1 MLAGRLLK
9 SGRSIAALVLVFTA
23 PMAGAEDAASL
34 IRAAME
40 GEFSRNAVVDLA
52 RKLSRQSY
60 QKPDTSLPEVL
71 QDLSYSEY
79 HSIRF
84 NPDRALWAGTGLP
97 FQMQL
102 FHRGFFYRERIDIA
116 VVDEGEVRRLKY
128 SPDRFLTSDGMT
140 KALPEKDIGFAG
152 FRLHNPINRPDY
164 FDELVVFLGGSYFRG
179 LGKGSIYGT
188 SARGLALNTADP
200 KGEEFP
206 VFRAFWVEKP
216 SERSTSIVV
225 HALLD
230 SPSVAGAYR
239 FTIVPGKT
247 TVMDVEATLFPRE
260 DLHNVGLAPASSMFM
275 FAFSGRQGVDDFRPE
290 VHDSEGLLMINGRGE
305 RLWRP
310 LVNPE
315 LLQISVFVDRSP
327 RGFGLMQRD
336 RRFHSYQDLD
346 LHYERRPSLWVEP
359 IGDWGEG
366 RFVLVEIPSKSET
379 NDNIVAYW
387 KPDGTIAKGEE
398 YSFSYHLKWGDHPI
412 DNTDVHIVRKT
423 RHGQAGVT
431 GPTDKR
437 RFVVDYVLPAT
448 SDGKNNAGDKRQ
460 GDNREGAAGKG
471 PPEASVETSA
481 GSVSDVKV
489 RKNDVTGGY
498 RLSFELDP
506 ADEELVELRA
516 QLKYPDKLP
525 AETWV
530 YRWTE

>member
-1 MLAGRLLK
+1 MLAERFRR
-9 SGRSIAALVLVFTA
+9 SGRSIVALVLVFAA
-23 PMAGAEDAASL
+23 PMVGAEDAASL

-40 GEFSRNAVVDLA
+40 GDFSRNAVVELA
-52 RKLSRQSY
+52 RKLSRQPH
-60 QKPDTSLPEVL
+60 QKPDTSLPEQL
-71 QDLSYSEY
+71 QELSYREY

-84 NPDRALWAGTGLP
+84 NPDRALWAGSGLP

-116 VVDEGEVRRLKY
+116 IVEDGEVRRLKY
-128 SPDRFLTSDGMT
+128 SPDQFLTSDGM
-140 KALPEKDIGFAG
+140 KKPLPEKDMGFAG

-179 LGKGSIYGT
+179 LGKDSVYGT

-206 VFRAFWVEKP
+206 IFRAFWVEKP
-216 SERSTSIVV
+216 SERSTSVVV

-239 FTIVPGKT
+239 FTIVPGKN

-260 DLHNVGLAPASSMFM
+260 DLHNVGLAPATSMFM
-275 FAFSGRQGVDDFRPE
+275 FAFTGRRDVDDYRPE

-310 LVNPE
+310 LANPE
-315 LLQISVFVDRSP
+315 LLQISAFVDKSP

-336 RRFHSYQDLD
+336 RNFHSYQDLS
-346 LHYERRPSLWVEP
+346 LNYERRPSLWVEP

-366 RFVLVEIPSKSET
+366 RFMLVEIPSNSET

-387 KPDGTIAKGEE
+387 KPDGKIAKGEE
-398 YSFSYHLKWGDHPI
+398 YSFAYRLKWGDRPI
-412 DNTDVHIVRKT
+412 DNTDVHIVKKT
-423 RHGQAGVT
+423 RHGQAGMT

-437 RFVVDYVLPAT
+437 LFIVDYVLPAT
-448 SDGKNNAGDKRQ
+448 SEGKNNADDRQ
-460 GDNREGAAGKG
+460 GEKRKEAARKG

-481 GSVSDVKV
+481 GSVSDVEV

-506 ADEELVELRA
+506 ANKDLVELRA
-516 QLKYPDKLP
+516 RLKYPDKLP
-525 AETWV
+525 SETWV